1 MSKKRT
7 QSDTDDNKLESKTK
21 QVKIDTQES
30 KTKQVKTD
38 THTQESIVR
47 DVIITKSISDKQ
59 TALKFICWNVAG
71 LRALVKN
78 FPSILGNIID
88 KHSPDIIILQETK
101 LQKEHEED
109 FTNLIDGYHSIFL
122 SSSTKKGYS
131 GLAIFLKK
139 LSICV
144 LNPELISKSKDKVT
158 NNLSTLWGSKN
169 KTVEDKSIFSSNLMN
184 VEYELKDP
192 KFTGE
197 GRTLTL
203 EFDSFYLVACYVPN
217 SGQNLER
224 LQYRTEDWDLFMR
237 NYLKELADK
246 KPVIFGGDLNCAHLD
261 IGCANNNN
269 NNNNNN
275 YSKKIEIMFISILL
289 YSLL

>member
-1 MSKKRT
+1 
-7 QSDTDDNKLESKTK
+7 
-21 QVKIDTQES
+21 
-30 KTKQVKTD
+30 
-38 THTQESIVR
+38 
-47 DVIITKSISDKQ
+47 
-59 TALKFICWNVAG
+59 
-71 LRALVKN
+71 VKN
-78 FPSILGNIID
+78 FPTILGNIID

-139 LSICV
+139 LSICI
-144 LNPELISKSKDKVT
+144 LNPELISKSETKVT
-158 NNLSTLWGSKN
+158 NKLSTLWGSKN
-169 KTVEDKSIFSSNLMN
+169 KTVEDKSIFSCNLMN

-224 LQYRTEDWDLFMR
+224 LQYRTEDWDVYMR

-261 IGCANNNN
+261 IG
-269 NNNNNN
+269 
-275 YSKKIEIMFISILL
+275 K
-289 YSLL
+289 